1 MTNCHLIF
9 RFFNIFFSFTVH
21 TGKWFFLIIRP
32 VFTAKNCYFSDK
44 LPQNIFTFQNIL
56 SLCKSKRN
64 TVSFPCSLCGG
75 LPLCDVLPQD
85 IVIIQ

>member
-32 VFTAKNCYFSDK
+32 VFTAKNCYFSDG
-44 LPQNIFTFQNIL
+44 LPQNIFTFQNIV
-56 SLCKSKRN
+56 SLCKSKRS
-64 TVSFPCSLCGG
+64 TVSFPGSLDRG
-75 LPLCDVLPQD
+75 LLLCDTLSRD
-85 IVIIQ
+85 ISIF